1 MASEN
6 INLNSKELLKRLSLM
21 NESELADLV
30 IYHNKK
36 YFVDAAPEVSDEAFD
51 KLVEAL
57 KFLNPRSQAL
67 SLVGHAVLGQEI
79 THLRPMLSLDKCYDD
94 EVFFKWA
101 EKIHGDLV
109 AMPKIDGIA
118 SSLIYNHTGELV
130 QAATRGD
137 GFVGEN
143 ITKNMSVINDIPLKL
158 PQKICE
164 EQAILGEFLEVRG
177 EVFLP
182 LSRFNK
188 QYSQEFANVRNLA
201 AGALKNKN
209 SEKSKSYGLKFLP
222 YDLRGSHARNE
233 SEKFALLKKLGFTQL
248 PWELVKNNQDAT
260 KFFKHFEKL
269 RQDFDF
275 EIDGVVFRANE
286 LSDQARLGET
296 AHHPRYAMAYKFQG
310 ESASTELL
318 GVEWSVSRSGAITP
332 VAIIKP
338 VFISGAHVSRASLH
352 NLGIFLKY
360 DLREHSLVEVIRRG
374 GVIPHV
380 ERVLTKTGAPLRV
393 PELCPACH
401 SPVQITGDF
410 LYCSAQQACHAVIAS
425 SLIHFCSVLGIEGLG
440 EKIIYKLLSHGLI
453 KSFKDIFIISTN
465 DLISLE
471 RMGEVLAKKL
481 TQEIASKREIPLQV
495 FIRALGIDE
504 IGANISELVASNFY
518 TLERIRA
525 LSVEDLMPVHGV
537 GIRIADALVRGL
549 EDLYSQIDDL
559 LKVVVVKDYEQLSS
573 MVDESNAFF
582 GKSVVFTGKMAHL
595 DRKAAQELVKRL
607 GGTAPGA
614 ISSQTDYLVIGDE
627 KSALLGEGQKS
638 TKHKEAQKYMSAGSA
653 LQIISESEF
662 LRLSKKNTN
671 GS

>member
-1 MASEN
+1 MDREQIN
-6 INLNSKELLKRLSLM
+6 INSKDLLKRLSLM
-21 NESELADLV
+21 KESELADLV
-30 IYHNKK
+30 MYHNKK

-57 KFLNPRSQAL
+57 RFINPRAQAL
-67 SLVGHAVLGQEI
+67 SLVGHAVFGQEV
-79 THLRPMLSLDKCYDD
+79 THLRPMLSLDKCYDN
-94 EVFFKWA
+94 ETFFKWA
-101 EKIHGDLV
+101 EKINGDLV

-118 SSLIYNHTGELV
+118 SSLIYNRAGELI

-137 GFVGEN
+137 GITGEN
-143 ITKNMSVINDIPLKL
+143 ITQNMSVISDVPLQL

-164 EQAILGEFLEVRG
+164 EQLTQQFLEIRG
-177 EVFLP
+177 EAFLP

-188 QYSQEFANVRNLA
+188 QYAHEFANARNLA
-201 AGALKNKN
+201 AGALKQKS
-209 SEKSKSYGLKFLP
+209 SEKSKNYGLQFLP
-222 YDLRGSHARNE
+222 YDIRGSRAQNE
-233 SEKFALLKKLGFTQL
+233 SEKFALLKSLGFVEL
-248 PWELVKNNQDAT
+248 PWQLVKNNSDAS
-260 KFFKHFEKL
+260 KIFQYFENM

-275 EIDGVVFRANE
+275 ETDGVVFRANE

-318 GVEWSVSRSGAITP
+318 GVEWSVSRSAAITP

-352 NLGIFLKY
+352 NLGIFLKH

-380 ERVLTKTGAPLRV
+380 ERVLSKTGEPIKA

-401 SPVQITGDF
+401 SGVQIIGDF
-410 LYCSAQQACHAVIAS
+410 LYCSAKQNCHAVIAS

-453 KSFKDIFIISTN
+453 KSFKDIFLISTA

-471 RMGEVLAKKL
+471 RMGEVLAHKL
-481 TQEIASKREIPLQV
+481 TTEIAQKKEISLPV

-504 IGANISELVASNFY
+504 IGANISELVAANFL
-518 TLERIRA
+518 TLARIRE
-525 LSVEDLMPVHGV
+525 LSVEDLMPIHGV
-537 GIRIADALVRGL
+537 GKRIAQALVFGL
-549 EDLYSQIDDL
+549 KDLSWQIDEL
-559 LKVVVVKDYEQLSS
+559 LKIVVVKNYEQDQSS
-573 MVDESNAFF
+573 QDESHVFF

-595 DRKAAQELVKRL
+595 DRKAAQNLVKSL
-607 GGTAPGA
+607 GGSAPGA
-614 ISSQTDYLVIGDE
+614 ISSQTNYLVIGDE
-627 KSALLGEGQKS
+627 KSALTGQGQKS
-638 TKHKEAQKYMSAGSA
+638 TKQKEAEKYISAGSA
-653 LQIISESEF
+653 MQIISESEF
-662 LRLSKKNTN
+662 LRMSKKI
-671 GS
+671 